1 MNAMKTCRFC
11 SKEFSRRYN
20 CLLHED
26 TCEKNPGGSTPIVQ
40 IGAGTA
46 SSEDGFNLHASA
58 FDGILREYK
67 MYFKQNVSVEWLAD
81 LYEAVTRDA
90 YKLLYDIR
98 EKEGGLFKWYLTLEA
113 TFRKMM
119 NPDIVSDPPA
129 YFRTHPVILYVG
141 DTLETLKSK
150 MKVLVEKIDKYEHT
164 GSGWVLNGFVSLTV
178 SLAKFDN
185 PLLPKNRDSDSEDES
200 FQNSNWEEMTL

>member
-1 MNAMKTCRFC
+1 MNAKKTCRFC
-11 SKEFSRRYN
+11 TKEFSRRYN

-26 TCEKNPGGSTPIVQ
+26 TCERNPSETTPIVQ
-40 IGAGTA
+40 IGAGAA

-58 FDGILREYK
+58 FDGAAREYK

-98 EKEGGLFKWYLTLEA
+98 EKEGNLFKWYLTLEA

-129 YFRTHPVILYVG
+129 YFRTHPVILHVG

-178 SLAKFDN
+178 SFAKFDN
-185 PLLPKNRDSDSEDES
+185 PLLLKNRDSDSEDES
-200 FQNSNWEEMTL
+200 F